1 MKMLKDHLQEIRKV
15 TVLSKKRDEIPS
27 MLNKDGKELKGHF
40 SLSEVAEINPA
51 YDKLDNNLYNYLV
64 SLDYDT
70 LVAVQVI
77 MLLGRG
83 DCSRAK
89 ENSKLIGE
97 ELFEEAKKELDDTI
111 SRDKQNIIE
120 YVAGKGRLG
129 EWLENGLL
137 ILNM

>member
-1 MKMLKDHLQEIRKV
+1 MLKEHLREIWKV
-15 TVLSKKRDEIPS
+15 VELSKERDAVPS
-27 MLNKDGKELKGHF
+27 LIKKNGEEARGSF
-40 SLSEVAEINPA
+40 SLSEIEGKNPA

-83 DCSRAK
+83 DCSCAK

-97 ELFEEAKKELDDTI
+97 ELFEEVKKELDDTI

>member
-1 MKMLKDHLQEIRKV
+1 MLKEHLREIWKV
-15 TVLSKKRDEIPS
+15 VELSKERDAVPS
-27 MLNKDGKELKGHF
+27 LIKKNGEEARGSF
-40 SLSEVAEINPA
+40 SLSEIEGKNPA

-83 DCSRAK
+83 DCSCAK
-89 ENSKLIGE
+89 SNSKLIGE
-97 ELFEEAKKELDDTI
+97 ELFEEVKKELDDTI

>member
-1 MKMLKDHLQEIRKV
+1 MKMLKDHLQEIKKV
-15 TVLSKKRDEIPS
+15 IVLSKKRDGIPS
-27 MLNKDGKELKGHF
+27 MLNKDGKEIKGHF
-40 SLSEVAEINPA
+40 SLSELAEINPA

-83 DCSRAK
+83 DCSCAK
-89 ENSKLIGE
+89 ENSDLMGE
-97 ELFEEAKKELDDTI
+97 ELYKEAKTELDDTI
-111 SRDKQNIIE
+111 LNDKQSIIE
-120 YVAGKGRLG
+120 YVTGKGRMG

-137 ILNM
+137 ILNV

>member
-1 MKMLKDHLQEIRKV
+1 MLKEHLREIWKV
-15 TVLSKKRDEIPS
+15 VELSKERDAVPS
-27 MLNKDGKELKGHF
+27 LIKKNGEEARGRF
-40 SLSEVAEINPA
+40 SLSEIEGKNPA

-83 DCSRAK
+83 DCSCAK

>member
-1 MKMLKDHLQEIRKV
+1 MLKEHLREIWKV
-15 TVLSKKRDEIPS
+15 VELSKERDAVPS
-27 MLNKDGKELKGHF
+27 LIKKNGEEARGSF
-40 SLSEVAEINPA
+40 SLSEIEGKNPA

-83 DCSRAK
+83 DCSCAK

>member
-1 MKMLKDHLQEIRKV
+1 MLKEHLREIWKV
-15 TVLSKKRDEIPS
+15 VELSKERDAVPS
-27 MLNKDGKELKGHF
+27 LIKKNGEEARGRF
-40 SLSEVAEINPA
+40 SLSEIEGENPA
-51 YDKLDNNLYNYLV
+51 YNKLDNILREYLDNLA
-64 SLDYDT
+64 YDT

-83 DCSRAK
+83 DCSCAK

-120 YVAGKGRLG
+120 YVAGKGRMG